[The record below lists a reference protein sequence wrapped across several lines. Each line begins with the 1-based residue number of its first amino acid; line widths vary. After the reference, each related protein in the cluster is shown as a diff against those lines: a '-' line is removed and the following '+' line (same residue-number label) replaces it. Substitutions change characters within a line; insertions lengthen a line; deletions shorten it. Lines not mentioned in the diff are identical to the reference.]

1 MKRSLLFTLSLI
13 AALTVGY
20 LAGYKH
26 SQTPSPSEQLPSN
39 PPAASTNS
47 QWESF
52 IESMQSEDQMTTALS
67 LYSLRRL
74 EGGEI
79 QPTKEFLASRVA
91 YFYLSYGPVD
101 HPRKQLDETGLEL
114 LQAIHDFSQTNAILQ
129 AALKRRAEE
138 FSK

>member
-1 MKRSLLFTLSLI
+1 MKRTLPFALSVTVALGI
-13 AALTVGY
+13 GYFVGHNRSHTPPFSVQPRAAT
-20 LAGYKH
+20 
-26 SQTPSPSEQLPSN
+26 
-39 PPAASTNS
+39 TNS
-47 QWESF
+47 HWESF
-52 IESMQSEDQMTTALS
+52 VESIRSEDQMTTALS

-101 HPRKQLDETGLEL
+101 HPRKQLDDAGLEL
-114 LQAIHDFSQTNAILQ
+114 LRAVHDFSQTNAILQ
-129 AALKRRAEE
+129 SALKRRAEE